1 MKSSQ
6 RWSAVSIGC
15 RLEWRPSRWLVAALV
30 TISLLAAFSAVSSQ
44 LPALVS
50 WPLAA
55 FACGA
60 GLRRARAEWHR
71 PVHRLVFPG
80 DGRPASVD
88 DVPVDAMRVAWR
100 GSLAFA
106 RWRDRNGRVRR
117 LAWWPDTLP
126 AGQRREL
133 RLAADAMHA
142 ARRRRSMAP

>member
-30 TISLLAAFSAVSSQ
+30 AISLLAAFSAVSSQ

-55 FACGA
+55 FAGGA
-60 GLRRARAEWHR
+60 GLRRARAEWRR
-71 PVHRLVFPG
+71 PTHRLVFPG
-80 DGRPASVD
+80 DGRLASVD
-88 DVPVDAMRVAWR
+88 DVPVDAMQVAWR
-100 GSLAFA
+100 GPLAFA
-106 RWRDRNGRVRR
+106 RWRDRNGRIRH

-126 AGQRREL
+126 AGKRRQL
-133 RLAADAMHA
+133 RLAADAAHA
-142 ARRRRSMAP
+142 AQTDV